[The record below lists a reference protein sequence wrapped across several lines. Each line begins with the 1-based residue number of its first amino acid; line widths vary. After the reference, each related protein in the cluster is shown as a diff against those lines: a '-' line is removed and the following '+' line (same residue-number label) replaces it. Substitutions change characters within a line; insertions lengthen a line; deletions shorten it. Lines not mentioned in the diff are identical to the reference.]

1 MSKVSCNTHRMSIVT
16 SSLMG
21 IIFGSAIVYILSRM
35 VAANRRIA
43 CLEQHV
49 TKKADE
55 EVVDGLTAKVASVE
69 LATSKVLS
77 GLSARLDDVIHTP
90 QPVPQVPEPRLMP
103 HVPEE
108 RLMPQVQN
116 ASCRRF
122 PSHGL
127 YRRFPSHGLYRKKPR
142 REANLSRQCANLP
155 RNRRRAQ
162 CAMLPRNRRRA
173 QCAMLPRNRRRA
185 QCARLP
191 RNRRRAQCAMLP
203 RNRRRLNPK

>member
-108 RLMPQVQN
+108 RLMPQV
-116 ASCRRF
+116 
-122 PSHGL
+122 PE
-127 YRRFPSHGLYRKKPR
+127 PR
-142 REANLSRQCANLP
+142 TLPQVPEPRTLPQETPEGGEPQQAVCELAEEPQEGAVCDLP

-162 CAMLPRNRRRA
+162 CAR
-173 QCAMLPRNRRRA
+173 LPRNRRRA

>member
-1 MSKVSCNTHRMSIVT
+1 MSIVT

-108 RLMPQVQN
+108 RLMPQVPEPRTLPQVPEPRTLPQETPEGGEPQQ
-116 ASCRRF
+116 AVCELAEEPQEGAVCDVAEEPQEGAVCEVAEEPQEGAVCDVAEEPQEIEPKVAEGESTKPKRGRR
-122 PSHGL
+122 
-127 YRRFPSHGLYRKKPR
+127 K
-142 REANLSRQCANLP
+142 
-155 RNRRRAQ
+155 RA
-162 CAMLPRNRRRA
+162 
-173 QCAMLPRNRRRA
+173 
-185 QCARLP
+185 
-191 RNRRRAQCAMLP
+191 
-203 RNRRRLNPK
+203 

>member
-108 RLMPQVQN
+108 RLMPQVPEPRTLPQVPEPRTLPQETPEGGEPQQ
-116 ASCRRF
+116 AVCELAEEPQEGAVCEVAEEPQEGAVCDVAEEPQEIEPKVAEGESTKPKRGRR
-122 PSHGL
+122 
-127 YRRFPSHGLYRKKPR
+127 K
-142 REANLSRQCANLP
+142 
-155 RNRRRAQ
+155 RA
-162 CAMLPRNRRRA
+162 
-173 QCAMLPRNRRRA
+173 
-185 QCARLP
+185 
-191 RNRRRAQCAMLP
+191 
-203 RNRRRLNPK
+203 